1 MATNTTLVLKNDGY
15 SFEKLYYQAIGLGEI
30 HKAETLYARYI
41 KENTP
46 TFWRDAFRLSGLQET
61 VLMSAIINSLDMPF
75 GSYVFTR
82 LDDEV
87 IEIAP
92 WLYADESIK
101 KGLIE
106 ALNDETADAEALRSF
121 ARTMHLTADF
131 LTWLKQYTEKAE
143 SAHA

>member
-1 MATNTTLVLKNDGY
+1 MASNTTLVLRNDGY
-15 SFEKLYYQAIGLGEI
+15 SFEKLYYQAICLGEI
-30 HKAETLYARYI
+30 HKAETLYARYS

-61 VLMSAIINSLDMPF
+61 VLMSAIINSLNMPF

-87 IEIAP
+87 IEISP
-92 WLYADESIK
+92 WLYAEEASK
-101 KGLIE
+101 RALIE
-106 ALNDETADAEALRSF
+106 ALNEETADAESLRAF
-121 ARTMHLTADF
+121 ARTMNLTADF
-131 LTWLKQYTEKAE
+131 LSWLKEYTAKAE